1 MQKQASKQPAASQPP
16 AKKLSKSD
24 IKLSFKLSAEDS
36 NAEIVNVEQS
46 VVIPSLKEPLF
57 LPDAY
62 LQVEQMLNLIALE
75 PFKRILKTYFNGLLR
90 THQAS
95 MSMGS
100 PIKDAKILVETAK
113 VEPEDGDN
121 LIDPLQKLDE
131 QGVTGD
137 TSNVNPEEHYNLE
150 VEEIAEEQPAK
161 K

>member
-1 MQKQASKQPAASQPP
+1 
-16 AKKLSKSD
+16 
-24 IKLSFKLSAEDS
+24 
-36 NAEIVNVEQS
+36 
-46 VVIPSLKEPLF
+46 
-57 LPDAY
+57 
-62 LQVEQMLNLIALE
+62 
-75 PFKRILKTYFNGLLR
+75 
-90 THQAS
+90 

>member
-90 THQAS
+90 THQA
-95 MSMGS
+95 
-100 PIKDAKILVETAK
+100 
-113 VEPEDGDN
+113 N
-121 LIDPLQKLDE
+121 
-131 QGVTGD
+131 
-137 TSNVNPEEHYNLE
+137 
-150 VEEIAEEQPAK
+150 
-161 K
+161 